1 MNLDFFWM
9 ILSNNK
15 HHVGVN
21 RLYQISKSIDPVFAE
36 KLHMIIKKYSFVM
49 QSGK

>member
-49 QSGK
+49 QAWK